1 MRNIDMNLIYRYFNI
16 HIGLM
21 PLTYCMEAE
30 KKFTHEKAALD
41 KYLAEE
47 KEWSQAVIFD
57 SKFKVVMTLNTSIS
71 EDEMK

>member
-1 MRNIDMNLIYRYFNI
+1 
-16 HIGLM
+16 
-21 PLTYCMEAE
+21 MEAE

-57 SKFKVVMTLNTSIS
+57 SKFKVVTTLNTNIL